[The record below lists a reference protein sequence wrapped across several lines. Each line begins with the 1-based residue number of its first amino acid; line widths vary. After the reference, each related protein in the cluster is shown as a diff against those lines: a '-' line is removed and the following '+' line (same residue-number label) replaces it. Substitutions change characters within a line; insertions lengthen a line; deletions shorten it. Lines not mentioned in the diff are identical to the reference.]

1 MLLANGGG
9 EGSADRSTEEAKVLS
24 KSRCPHTGVVNYFT
38 PADPLLAVGSVTTAH
53 AAARYV
59 WRCYIGE
66 EVCGVARD
74 MPSAEA
80 SLRSAVAGSDLKSS
94 AKPSRKTT
102 LSARPS
108 LASSYWQKLN
118 DAAAAA
124 GPRARSFRVER
135 F

>member
-1 MLLANGGG
+1 
-9 EGSADRSTEEAKVLS
+9 
-24 KSRCPHTGVVNYFT
+24 VNYFT

-80 SLRSAVAGSDLKSS
+80 SLRSAVAGS
-94 AKPSRKTT
+94 
-102 LSARPS
+102 ARPS